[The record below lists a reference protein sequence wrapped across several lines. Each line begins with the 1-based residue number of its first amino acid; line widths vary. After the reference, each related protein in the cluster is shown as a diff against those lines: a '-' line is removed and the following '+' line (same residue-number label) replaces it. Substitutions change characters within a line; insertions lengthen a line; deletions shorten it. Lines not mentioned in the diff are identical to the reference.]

1 MINHMMKLVFLA
13 LLALLGAHTAHAELK
28 EMKDLYRRIAVREFH
43 EPKTAAWVY
52 TAALKRGKSA
62 KYFYAGLTTSISSLQ
77 QHGTKWPIVVIL
89 DGDGIGPEVHHVLKA
104 LGVSQ
109 ILEVGKDLLPHHPR
123 YGQVIETANNNA
135 PEHYFGCGWKSTYH
149 TVYTTLC
156 VTDVLTR
163 SGHGR

>member
-1 MINHMMKLVFLA
+1 MKLV
-13 LLALLGAHTAHAELK
+13 LLALVVLLGTVHAELK

-52 TAALKRGKSA
+52 TAALKKGKSA
-62 KYFYAGLTTSISSLQ
+62 KYFYAGLTTSISSLL

-89 DGDGIGPEVHHVLKA
+89 DGDGVGPEVHDVLKA

-109 ILEVGKDLLPHHPR
+109 VLEVGKDLLPHHPR

-135 PEHYFGCGWKSTYH
+135 PEHYFGCACAGTA
-149 TVYTTLC
+149 
-156 VTDVLTR
+156 
-163 SGHGR
+163 